1 VTFELGEVI
10 TRAWQIT
17 WKRKSLWWFGAFFG
31 LIMSIIFPLM
41 FTPMFLPF
49 LMENRSMDMLLIF
62 MVGFIVIF
70 FGFMAIMYPVSA
82 VVQTALTLGVL
93 RADQDAEQIS
103 LSELIKNSLPFFW
116 RILGVMTL
124 YAIVV
129 MLINLAFQAIISL
142 VTIVTFGLGMLC
154 MTPFMLL
161 LYPVMFL
168 SIVWME
174 QAING
179 IIIDKME
186 IMDAIKQGW
195 YIIRN
200 NLLPIVLVMV
210 VVYFGVGM
218 VSGFIM
224 LPMMVPFMVFP
235 LSFMEGEPNLMLIS
249 ISLLCSLAFGPLFAL
264 INGWA
269 MAFTKS
275 AWVLTYMHLTR
286 PVVNEPQL
294 VLQET
299 TT

>member
-1 VTFELGEVI
+1 VTFELGEVL
-10 TRAWQIT
+10 TRAWQIS
-17 WKRKSLWWFGAFFG
+17 WKHKSLWWFGVFFG

-41 FTPMFLPF
+41 FTPMFVPF
-49 LMENRSMDMLLIF
+49 LMEDRNMNILLVFMLGF
-62 MVGFIVIF
+62 MILF
-70 FGFMAIMYPVSA
+70 FGLIAIMYPVSA
-82 VVQTALTLGVL
+82 IVQTALTLGVL
-93 RADQDAEQIS
+93 RAEQDAEPIS

-124 YAIVV
+124 YAIAV
-129 MLINLAFQAIISL
+129 MLINLVLQVFITL
-142 VTIVTFGLGMLC
+142 VSIVTFGLGMLC

-174 QAING
+174 QAVNG

-186 IMDAIKQGW
+186 IMDAVKQGW
-195 YIIRN
+195 HIIRN
-200 NLLPIVLVMV
+200 NLLSIILMMV
-210 VVYFGVGM
+210 VIYFGVGM
-218 VSGFIM
+218 VSGFVM
-224 LPMMVPFMVFP
+224 LPMMVPFMVMP
-235 LSFMEGEPNLMLIS
+235 ISFMEGEPNLTIIS
-249 ISLLCSLAFGPLFAL
+249 ISLLCSAVFIPLFVL

-275 AWVLTYMHLTR
+275 AWVLTYLRLTR
-286 PVVNEPQL
+286 STDEPQP

>member
-1 VTFELGEVI
+1 MNFELGEVL
-10 TRAWQIT
+10 TRAWQIS
-17 WKRKSLWWFGAFFG
+17 WKHKSLWWFGVFFG

-49 LMENRSMDMLLIF
+49 LMENRSMDMLLVF
-62 MVGFIVIF
+62 MFGFTILF
-70 FGFMAIMYPVSA
+70 FGIIAIMYPVSA

-93 RADQDAEQIS
+93 HADQDAEPIS

-124 YAIVV
+124 YAIAVI
-129 MLINLAFQAIISL
+129 LINLVLQAVITL

-154 MTPFMLL
+154 MTPLMLL

-174 QAING
+174 QAVNG

-195 YIIRN
+195 HIIRN
-200 NLLPIVLVMV
+200 NLLSIVLVMV

-218 VSGFIM
+218 VSGMII
-224 LPMMVPFMVFP
+224 LPMMIPFMVLP
-235 LSFMEGEPNLMLIS
+235 LSFMEGEPNLTIIS
-249 ISLLCSLAFGPLFAL
+249 ISLLCSVAFGPLFAL

-275 AWVLTYMHLTR
+275 AWVLTYLRLTR
-286 PVVNEPQL
+286 PVNEHQP
-294 VLQET
+294 VL
-299 TT
+299 

>member
-1 VTFELGEVI
+1 MNFELGEVL
-10 TRAWQIT
+10 TRAWQIS
-17 WKRKSLWWFGAFFG
+17 WKHKSLWWFGVFFG

-49 LMENRSMDMLLIF
+49 LMENRSMDMLLVF
-62 MVGFIVIF
+62 MFGFTILF
-70 FGFMAIMYPVSA
+70 FGIIAIMYPVSA

-93 RADQDAEQIS
+93 HADQDAEPIS

-124 YAIVV
+124 YAIAVI
-129 MLINLAFQAIISL
+129 LINLVLQAVITL

-154 MTPFMLL
+154 MTPLMLL

-174 QAING
+174 QAVNG

-195 YIIRN
+195 HIIRN
-200 NLLPIVLVMV
+200 NLLSIVLVMV

-218 VSGFIM
+218 VSGMII
-224 LPMMVPFMVFP
+224 LPMMIPFMVLP
-235 LSFMEGEPNLMLIS
+235 LSFMEGEPNLTIIS
-249 ISLLCSLAFGPLFAL
+249 ISLLCSVAFGPLFAL

-275 AWVLTYMHLTR
+275 AWVLTYVRLTR
-286 PVVNEPQL
+286 LVNEPQP

>member
-1 VTFELGEVI
+1 MNFELGEVL
-10 TRAWQIT
+10 TRAWQIS
-17 WKRKSLWWFGAFFG
+17 WKHKSLWWFGVFFG

-49 LMENRSMDMLLIF
+49 LMVNRNMDMLLVF
-62 MVGFIVIF
+62 MFGFMILF
-70 FGFMAIMYPVSA
+70 FGIMAIMYPVSA

-93 RADQDAEQIS
+93 RAEQDAEPIS

-124 YAIVV
+124 YAIAV
-129 MLINLAFQAIISL
+129 MLLNLAFQAVITL

-161 LYPVMFL
+161 LYPIMFL

-174 QAING
+174 QAVNG

-195 YIIRN
+195 HIIRN
-200 NLLPIVLVMV
+200 NLLSIVLVMV

-224 LPMMVPFMVFP
+224 LPMMVPFMVLPFG
-235 LSFMEGEPNLMLIS
+235 FMEGEPNLMLIS
-249 ISLLCSLAFGPLFAL
+249 ISLLCSAAFVPIFAL

-275 AWVLTYMHLTR
+275 AWVLTYLRLTR
-286 PVVNEPQL
+286 SANEPQP
-294 VLQET
+294 VLQDT

>member
-1 VTFELGEVI
+1 VNFELGEVL
-10 TRAWQIT
+10 TRAWQIS
-17 WKRKSLWWFGAFFG
+17 WKHKSLWWFGVFFG

-49 LMENRSMDMLLIF
+49 LMENRSMDMLLVF
-62 MVGFIVIF
+62 MFGFTILF
-70 FGFMAIMYPVSA
+70 FGIIAIMYPVSA

-93 RADQDAEQIS
+93 HADQDAEPIS

-124 YAIVV
+124 YAIAVI
-129 MLINLAFQAIISL
+129 LINLVLQAVITL

-154 MTPFMLL
+154 MTPLMLL

-174 QAING
+174 QAVNG

-195 YIIRN
+195 HIIRN
-200 NLLPIVLVMV
+200 NLLSIVLVMV

-218 VSGFIM
+218 VSGMII
-224 LPMMVPFMVFP
+224 LPMMIPFMVLP
-235 LSFMEGEPNLMLIS
+235 LSFMEGEPNLTIIS
-249 ISLLCSLAFGPLFAL
+249 ISLLCSVAFGPLFAL

-275 AWVLTYMHLTR
+275 AWVLTYLRLTR
-286 PVVNEPQL
+286 PVNEHQP
-294 VLQET
+294 VL
-299 TT
+299 